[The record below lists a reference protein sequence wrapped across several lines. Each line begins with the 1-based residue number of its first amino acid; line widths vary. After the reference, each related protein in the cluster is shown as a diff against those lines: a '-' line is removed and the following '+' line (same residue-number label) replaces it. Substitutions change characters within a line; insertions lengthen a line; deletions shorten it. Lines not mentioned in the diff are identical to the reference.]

1 MLKQASAATESAAAA
16 ESGEPHPPD
25 SDPSSAMPLPPSDG
39 GTAAPVVGLPIVP
52 LVRLMGAAAASLVV
66 TWVVRFRGGLALN
79 SDNIDL
85 VFNVHPVL
93 MVIGFILLYGEAILA
108 YKTISGT
115 KNFKKAVH
123 LTIQFLALCLGF
135 IGVWA
140 ALKFH
145 NGKGIDNFYSLHSW
159 LGLTCLLLFGIQ
171 WGIGFA
177 TFWYPWGTRNGRAFL
192 LPWHVFFG
200 LYIYALAVITATTG
214 LLEKATF
221 LQSSSIVLRYSNEAF
236 LINFLGILIV
246 ALGGFVV
253 FAVITPGSVKPDAYR
268 GIQE

>member
-1 MLKQASAATESAAAA
+1 MSSIIWHSGAST
-16 ESGEPHPPD
+16 
-25 SDPSSAMPLPPSDG
+25 
-39 GTAAPVVGLPIVP
+39 VP
-52 LVRLMGAAAASLVV
+52 YTQMFL
-66 TWVVRFRGGLALN
+66 
-79 SDNIDL
+79 
-85 VFNVHPVL
+85 
-93 MVIGFILLYGEAILA
+93 GFILL
-108 YKTISGT
+108 
-115 KNFKKAVH
+115 
-123 LTIQFLALCLGF
+123 FLLSDSTF
-135 IGVWA
+135 TSV
-140 ALKFH
+140 
-145 NGKGIDNFYSLHSW
+145 
-159 LGLTCLLLFGIQ
+159 Q

-177 TFWYPWGTRNGRAFL
+177 TFWYPGGTRNGRAFL

-221 LQSSSIVLRYSNEAF
+221 LQSSSMVLRYSNEAF